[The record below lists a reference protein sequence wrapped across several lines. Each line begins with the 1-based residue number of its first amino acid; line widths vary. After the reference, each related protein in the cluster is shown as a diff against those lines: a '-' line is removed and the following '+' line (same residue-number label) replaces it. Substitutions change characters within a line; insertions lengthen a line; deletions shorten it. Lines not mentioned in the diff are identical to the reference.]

1 MYMYM
6 LYIYTL
12 ADHDALFKINAAFGF
27 IQCTADES
35 MALTNSCTNRM
46 RAIEAEN
53 GRVERSRV
61 NARKAEAACNLCVR
75 AAICAAA
82 PTVFGHEAL

>member
-1 MYMYM
+1 
-6 LYIYTL
+6 
-12 ADHDALFKINAAFGF
+12 
-27 IQCTADES
+27 